1 MKTRLE
7 SSSCRAR
14 TGRYRQRHVAPF
26 STTDLEKNY
35 RVNFNMIGINKR
47 PQVKDLV
54 SLLKEWL
61 QFRTVTVRRRLQFRL
76 DKILDRLHILDGLL
90 IAFLNIDEVIKIIRQ
105 EDKPKQAL
113 MKAFKISERQSEA
126 ILELRL
132 RQLAKLEEIKI
143 KTEQQELSDE
153 RKTLEQLLKSATR
166 LKTFIKNEIK
176 PMRKSSATPG
186 APGWWSAKRP
196 EPSVKPSYSHRARHH
211 CSVRARVDAL
221 GQRSRCGSSRTAV
234 QIGDGFKI
242 AARGKSNQL
251 AIFLDSTGRAYSL
264 PRIPCLRHA
273 ARGAGFR

>member
-1 MKTRLE
+1 MVVDLKDESDHENPTRIVIVPRSNRVDIDSVMSHL
-7 SSSCRAR
+7 
-14 TGRYRQRHVAPF
+14 F

-166 LKTFIKNEIK
+166 LKPLSRMKSR

-196 EPSVKPSYSHRARHH
+196 EPSVKPSCSLPSPSPLSFQSAGGCARPKVTMWIPAH
-211 CSVRARVDAL
+211 CS
-221 GQRSRCGSSRTAV
+221 TN
-234 QIGDGFKI
+234 
-242 AARGKSNQL
+242 RGTVLK
-251 AIFLDSTGRAYSL
+251 
-264 PRIPCLRHA
+264 
-273 ARGAGFR
+273 